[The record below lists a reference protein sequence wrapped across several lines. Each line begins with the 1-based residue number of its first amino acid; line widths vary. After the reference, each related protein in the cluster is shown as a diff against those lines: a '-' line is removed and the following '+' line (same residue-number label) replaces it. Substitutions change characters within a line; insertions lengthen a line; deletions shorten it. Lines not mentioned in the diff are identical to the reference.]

1 MYAQNMSTILTR
13 IALYLTLAALLDAFG
28 WTAAT
33 AQFWCM
39 MALTIAADAL
49 GRMDGRREGHMEGI
63 AAFLKMNEQE
73 QSDIKRLVKQWEQQ

>member
-1 MYAQNMSTILTR
+1 MSAVITR
-13 IALYLTLAALLDAFG
+13 VALYLTLGALLDAFG

-33 AQFWCM
+33 AQFWRM

-49 GRMDGRREGHMEGI
+49 GRMDGRREGAMEGI

-73 QSDIKRLVKQWEQQ
+73 QSDIKRMVRQWEQR